1 MMALTLL
8 VVLGVAVLLIV
19 DRVPPDLVLF
29 GGVAVLVLGQVITP
43 AEALAGFADPATA
56 TVAVLLVV
64 AEAIRETG
72 GMRFLARFV
81 FGRER
86 KPRRAL
92 LRFTSIV
99 AFLSAFLNNT
109 PLVAM
114 FLPAVDDYARRV
126 RESPSRFLM
135 PLSFA
140 AMLGGTCTLIG
151 TSTNLV
157 VSGLMTQSG
166 MAPLGM
172 FELSW
177 VGVPTAILG
186 VLYVTLLGPRLLQPR
201 VDPMQAIHTQ
211 TREYL
216 AEVEVLG
223 DSPLV
228 GATVERSG
236 LRALPGLYLAEIR
249 RPDGEIVQ
257 PVGPEDELRAGDHL
271 VFSGGHAVVR
281 ELRTIPGLLPVED
294 VRLNDALERNLY
306 EVVISH
312 RSSLVGRTIAEAEF
326 RRHYEAGVLAV
337 HRGDERIGRN
347 LGEVR
352 LRAGDTL
359 MLTASRGFENAFR
372 NSDDFYLVTT
382 LDDLGAPRY
391 RRSKR
396 TLFVLLLVV
405 LLPEILGISML
416 ESAMAGLLALL
427 LMGCLSFQGVHR
439 ALNLTVILSIGSAFG
454 LSKALEVSGAA
465 ALLGQGLTWIADGQH
480 VGLAMAAVYVVT
492 ALGTNFMTNA
502 AAAALVFPV
511 VMSVCQAQG
520 LDPRAFAMVV
530 AMAASAAFATP
541 VGYQT
546 NLMVYGPGGYRY
558 SDFLR
563 FGLPLNALAMVVAL
577 VIIPLVWGW

>member
-1 MMALTLL
+1 MLFTLL
-8 VVLGVAVLLIV
+8 VVASIIGLLIW
-19 DRVPPDLVLF
+19 DRMPPDIVLF
-29 GGVAVLVLGQVITP
+29 GGLALLMLGHVITP
-43 AEALAGFADPATA
+43 AQAFAGFADPATA

-64 AEAIRETG
+64 AEAVRETG
-72 GMRFLARFV
+72 GMRYLARFA
-81 FGRER
+81 FGAVRG
-86 KPRRAL
+86 PRWAL
-92 LRFTSIV
+92 LRFTGIV
-99 AFLSAFLNNT
+99 TMLSAVLNNT

-114 FLPAVDDYARRV
+114 FLPAVDDYARRM

-135 PLSFA
+135 PMSFA

-157 VSGLMTQSG
+157 VSGLMSQAG
-166 MAPLGM
+166 LEPMGM

-177 VGVPTAILG
+177 VGVPTAIVG
-186 VLYVTLLGPRLLQPR
+186 VAYMVLMGPRLLRPR
-201 VDPMQAIHTQ
+201 VDPMEALHTQ

-216 AEVEVLG
+216 AEVELMR

-228 GATVERSG
+228 NTTVERSG
-236 LRALPGLYLAEIR
+236 LRQLPGLYLVEIR
-249 RPDGEIVQ
+249 RLSGVIVQ
-257 PVGPEDELRAGDHL
+257 PVGPEDELLAGDHL
-271 VFSGGHAVVR
+271 VFSGGHAVVK
-281 ELRTIPGLLPVED
+281 ELRTIPGVLPVED
-294 VRLNDALERNLY
+294 VRLDDALERNLY

-337 HRGDERIGRN
+337 HRGGERIGRN

-359 MLTASRGFENAFR
+359 MLTAARGFENAFR
-372 NSDDFYLVTT
+372 NGDDFYLVTT

-396 TLFVLLLVV
+396 TLMVLLVMV
-405 LLPEILGISML
+405 LLPEVLGISML
-416 ESAMAGLLALL
+416 ESAMAGFLALI

-465 ALLGQGLTWIADGQH
+465 AQLGHALDWVARGHGPL
-480 VGLAMAAVYVVT
+480 VVMAAVYVFT
-492 ALGTNFMTNA
+492 AVCTNVMTNA

-511 VMSVCQAQG
+511 VLTVCQANG
-520 LDPRAFAMVV
+520 LEPRGFAMAM
-530 AMAASAAFATP
+530 AMAASAAFSTP

-546 NLMVYGPGGYRY
+546 NLMVYGPGGYRTT
-558 SDFLR
+558 DFLR
-563 FGLPLNALAMVVAL
+563 FGLPLNVLTMIVAL
-577 VIIPLVWGW
+577 LVIPRIWPW